1 MLNKTFANS
10 APKALRKSIG
20 KILFCI
26 AKKFTYILKT
36 VLRLETGMNQ
46 TNCYEII
53 VVHRGK

>member
-36 VLRLETGMNQ
+36 VLRLETGM